1 MHRFLHIPP
10 IKFACLVLA
19 TLLSAL
25 LAGGVFAA
33 DTAQRIP
40 IMIVGVTHLEAKN
53 DLHNSPNIN
62 PLTPE
67 HQREIKNLMQ
77 RLLAFK
83 PTKVMI
89 EQPYGDIRIQER
101 YHQYLAGKFSLGA
114 NEVYQYGFRLAAL
127 VHNPD
132 IYPIDTSKDYPF
144 DYPGV
149 QASAKKHSQTAVLD
163 AAENSV
169 ASLIKRSDELI
180 SHGSLLDVL
189 RYVND
194 PHVITQ
200 GNGWYLYVARVGGGD
215 DYSGADL
222 VSTWYARNVHI
233 YANIL
238 RDTKPGDRVLV
249 FIGAGHTPL
258 LNWLVEQSPDLKL
271 VDAEHY
277 LR

>member
-1 MHRFLHIPP
+1 MHRFLYIKPA
-10 IKFACLVLA
+10 KFAFLGFA
-19 TLLSAL
+19 ALLSAL
-25 LAGGVFAA
+25 LAGGAFAA
-33 DTAQRIP
+33 DTTPRIP
-40 IMIVGVTHLEAKN
+40 IMLVGVTHLEAKN
-53 DLHNSPNIN
+53 DLHNSPNID

-67 HQREIKNLMQ
+67 HQREIKDIMR

-89 EQPYGDIRIQER
+89 EQNYGDNHIQEQYR
-101 YHQYLAGKFSLGA
+101 QYLAGKFQLGA

-127 VHNPD
+127 AHNPD

-149 QASAKKHSQTAVLD
+149 QASAKRHGQTVVLA
-163 AAENSV
+163 AAESSV
-169 ASLIKRSDELI
+169 ASLLKRSDDLI

-194 PHVITQ
+194 PRVISQ

-215 DYSGADL
+215 DYAGADL

-233 YANIL
+233 YANVL
-238 RDTKPGDRVLV
+238 RDTKPGDRVVV

-258 LNWLVEQSPDLKL
+258 LSWLVEQSPDLKL
-271 VDAEHY
+271 VDVERY